1 MASTSRPPQLLG
13 NEEDGQGKAHVG
25 AAGHGGRG
33 ASMWRS
39 PFSSEAKYRSS
50 TVLELIHGDLCAKIS
65 PPALAGN
72 LYFLLL
78 VDDRSHFMSVV
89 FLSSKDQ
96 ATDVIERFQV
106 RAECETGE
114 KLGGLHTNRGGEFN
128 SKNFVEYCL

>member
-1 MASTSRPPQLLG
+1 
-13 NEEDGQGKAHVG
+13 
-25 AAGHGGRG
+25 
-33 ASMWRS
+33 
-39 PFSSEAKYRSS
+39 
-50 TVLELIHGDLCAKIS
+50 
-65 PPALAGN
+65 
-72 LYFLLL
+72 
-78 VDDRSHFMSVV
+78 MSVV